1 MSFILLPALLGL
13 TLMLPPMEALTCQAG
28 IWETVRKTSEMPLSW
43 TPEEES
49 CKDGWG
55 CQDSLML
62 IENGPEVFLELSKGC
77 TQKADHEARI
87 TQHRK
92 GPGLSVISY
101 THVCRHKNLCN
112 DLSSTRPVWT
122 LPPSAVP
129 GSVRCPVCFAE
140 EGCKSATEMTCPIGH
155 THCYNGVLHLRG
167 VGIHTNLKVQGCMSQ
182 AACNLLNETQEIG
195 ALSVSEK
202 CDSDG
207 VKALT
212 CEFGRLTIVRKAS
225 ELPVRWTVGQE
236 SCKDGWGC
244 QDSLMLIENGPQVFL
259 ALSKGCTQKED
270 HEARVTQHREGSGL
284 SVISYTRVC
293 RHKNFCNDLTSTD
306 PVWTLPTSAV
316 PGSVRCPV
324 CFSEES
330 CESATELTCPIG
342 HTHCYNGTLQ
352 LRGVGIFT
360 DLKVQGCMSQAACNL
375 LNDTQEIGALSV
387 SEKCNSDGVQ
397 ALTCQAGTLRAVRKT
412 SELPLEWT
420 TGEEFCKDGWGC
432 QDSLML
438 IENGPEVF
446 LALIK
451 GCTQKE
457 DHEARVTQHRKGPG
471 LSVVSYTRV
480 CRHKN
485 LCNDLSTSPPCLGPW
500 PTSEGP
506 GSVRCPVCFSEEDCK
521 SATEMTCPIGHTH
534 CYNGVLHLRGV
545 GTFTDLKVQGC
556 MSQAACN
563 LLNETQEIGALSV
576 SEKCDSDGVQALTCH
591 SGSFSTVRN
600 ASELPLTWTFDEETC
615 KEGWGCQDSLMLI
628 ENGPQVFLALS
639 KGCTQKEDH
648 EARITQHRKGPGLSV
663 ISYTRVCRHKNFC
676 NDLSSTGPVWTL
688 PPSAV
693 LGSVRCPVC
702 FAEDGCKSARELT
715 CPVGH
720 THCYNG
726 VLHLRGVG
734 ILGDLKVQGCMS
746 QAACNLLNETQEIGA
761 LSVSEKCDSVGVP
774 RQDGKAVPNLQSSAP
789 LTCQKGV
796 MLQIKENLTQ
806 NPLPW
811 NTFSTVTC
819 DLKEVCQE
827 TLLLIDVGPKSL
839 MVGSK
844 GCSKTE
850 KKNSTTISIH
860 SEPPGVLVASYA
872 RFCSSNGCNRAT
884 SSSVLLNTL
893 PRPAAPAPGGLQCP
907 ACVQFGGSCSNSVNI
922 MCPPGTTHCYN
933 GYLNLKGGGLS
944 AIFSIQGCMVQ
955 PSSSLLNHTKNIGQF
970 FASEGPENEDA
981 GDKVRQS
988 GAVPVRC
995 LAWVVGLG
1003 ISLALWCGITS
1014 H

>member
-1 MSFILLPALLGL
+1 MSSILLPALLGL
-13 TLMLPPMEALTCQAG
+13 TFMLPPMEALTCQAG
-28 IWETVRKTSEMPLSW
+28 IWEAVKKTSEMPLRW
-43 TPEEES
+43 TAEEES
-49 CKDGWG
+49 CKEGWG

-62 IENGPEVFLELSKGC
+62 IENGPQVFLELSKGC
-77 TQKADHEARI
+77 TQEEDHEARI

-92 GPGLSVISY
+92 SPGLSVVSY
-101 THVCRHKNLCN
+101 TRVCRHKNLCN

-122 LPPSAVP
+122 LPTFAVP
-129 GSVRCPVCFAE
+129 GSVRCPVCFSE
-140 EGCKSATEMTCPIGH
+140 EGCKSATELTCPIGN
-155 THCYNGVLHLRG
+155 THCYNGVLQLRG
-167 VGIHTNLKVQGCMSQ
+167 IGIHTNLKVQGCMSQ

-195 ALSVSEK
+195 ALSVREK

-225 ELPVRWTVGQE
+225 ELPVRWTTGQE
-236 SCKDGWGC
+236 SCKEGWGC
-244 QDSLMLIENGPQVFL
+244 QDSLMLIENGPEVFL
-259 ALSKGCTQKED
+259 ALIKGCTQKED
-270 HEARVTQHREGSGL
+270 HEARVTQHREGPGL
-284 SVISYTRVC
+284 SVVSYTRVC

-306 PVWTLPTSAV
+306 PVWTLPTPAV

-352 LRGVGIFT
+352 LRGVGTFT

-387 SEKCNSDGVQ
+387 SEKCDSDGVQ

-438 IENGPEVF
+438 IENGPQVLLTF
-446 LALIK
+446 IK

-485 LCNDLSTSPPCLGPW
+485 LCNDLSTSLPVWTL
-500 PTSEGP
+500 PTSEVP
-506 GSVRCPVCFSEEDCK
+506 GSVRCPVCFSEEGCK
-521 SATEMTCPIGHTH
+521 SATELTCPVGNTH
-534 CYNGVLHLRGV
+534 CYNGVLQLRGV

-563 LLNETQEIGALSV
+563 LLNNTQEIGALSV
-576 SEKCDSDGVQALTCH
+576 SEKCNSDGVEALTCH
-591 SGSFSTVRN
+591 SGTITTVRKT
-600 ASELPLTWTFDEETC
+600 SELPLRWTFEEETC

-628 ENGPQVFLALS
+628 ENGPKVFLALS
-639 KGCTQKEDH
+639 KGCTQKVDH
-648 EARITQHRKGPGLSV
+648 EARITQHREGPGLSV
-663 ISYTRVCRHKNFC
+663 VSYTRVCRHKNFC
-676 NDLSSTGPVWTL
+676 NDLSSTRPVWTL

-693 LGSVRCPVC
+693 PGSMRCPVC
-702 FAEDGCKSARELT
+702 FAEDGCKSATELT

-726 VLHLRGVG
+726 VLQLRGVG
-734 ILGDLKVQGCMS
+734 ILTDLKVQGCMS

-774 RQDGKAVPNLQSSAP
+774 RPDGKAVPNLQSSAP
-789 LTCQKGV
+789 LTCQKGI
-796 MLQIKENLTQ
+796 MLQMKENLTQ

-811 NTFSTVTC
+811 DTFSTITC

-827 TLLLIDVGPKSL
+827 TLLLIDDLNHSWWGAKAAARLRHRIPPLSP
-839 MVGSK
+839 
-844 GCSKTE
+844 
-850 KKNSTTISIH
+850 STRRPL
-860 SEPPGVLVASYA
+860 E
-872 RFCSSNGCNRAT
+872 CSSPPMPISVPPMGAT
-884 SSSVLLNTL
+884 GPQV
-893 PRPAAPAPGGLQCP
+893 A
-907 ACVQFGGSCSNSVNI
+907 VSC
-922 MCPPGTTHCYN
+922 
-933 GYLNLKGGGLS
+933 
-944 AIFSIQGCMVQ
+944 
-955 PSSSLLNHTKNIGQF
+955 
-970 FASEGPENEDA
+970 
-981 GDKVRQS
+981 
-988 GAVPVRC
+988 
-995 LAWVVGLG
+995 
-1003 ISLALWCGITS
+1003 
-1014 H
+1014 

>member
-195 ALSVSEK
+195 TLGLSIRCGKV
-202 CDSDG
+202 G

-438 IENGPEVF
+438 IENGP
-446 LALIK
+446 
-451 GCTQKE
+451 
-457 DHEARVTQHRKGPG
+457 
-471 LSVVSYTRV
+471 
-480 CRHKN
+480 
-485 LCNDLSTSPPCLGPW
+485 
-500 PTSEGP
+500 
-506 GSVRCPVCFSEEDCK
+506 
-521 SATEMTCPIGHTH
+521 
-534 CYNGVLHLRGV
+534 
-545 GTFTDLKVQGC
+545 
-556 MSQAACN
+556 
-563 LLNETQEIGALSV
+563 
-576 SEKCDSDGVQALTCH
+576 
-591 SGSFSTVRN
+591 
-600 ASELPLTWTFDEETC
+600 
-615 KEGWGCQDSLMLI
+615 
-628 ENGPQVFLALS
+628 QVFLALS

-774 RQDGKAVPNLQSSAP
+774 PP

-1003 ISLALWCGITS
+1003 ISLALWCGI
-1014 H
+1014 